1 MVFLSIFKVKFSAW
15 NQTPTGT
22 GQEEVMINFGHFH
35 GYNAEF
41 RYLFTRTGNLLDARC
56 EGLGFSVG
64 GIASVDVSS
73 LNISDN
79 EWINISRC
87 LYINGTIE
95 LYINGVNVSNDSFVL
110 SGNSIGLTNGDKF
123 IGNNASDRYLIGNM
137 DNLFLWGKTLSQQEI
152 LDYMSCPPNSDEQD
166 LVSYWS
172 FEDGSG
178 SVVLIKHLMVIMDL

>member
-1 MVFLSIFKVKFSAW
+1 MFI
-15 NQTPTGT
+15 
-22 GQEEVMINFGHFH
+22 
-35 GYNAEF
+35 
-41 RYLFTRTGNLLDARC
+41 
-56 EGLGFSVG
+56 
-64 GIASVDVSS
+64 
-73 LNISDN
+73 
-79 EWINISRC
+79 
-87 LYINGTIE
+87 INGTIE

-178 SVVLIKHLMVIMDL
+178 SVVLDQTLNGNNGSLVNNALGILIFHFNLVNYIMSTVVIVQLP